1 VFSSA
6 AAPLS
11 SSVGGATLST
21 TAAGVTSEHD
31 FSFLGGDDDGGGA
44 WNGGDFDAV
53 GRWED
58 ELASSEPAGRD
69 ALIFLIDAR
78 QSMLVPLADGT
89 VPLAAMID
97 VAATTLSQ
105 KIIENE
111 SDLVGVAFFGCQ
123 QRRNANDFEH
133 VYVFA
138 PLDRPGAELIIQLE
152 TMARSVAN
160 DKRFELGSL
169 PAQQSLALGDVLW
182 TCSTMFSACTLTMAE
197 KRVFLFTDDDAPCSG
212 SGAGAADAKTAQARR
227 EQALQRTKDLTELK
241 VSFYLYPIT
250 RTERAFDTALFFD
263 ELMRAN
269 HQDDADAIESYVIA
283 PSELLD
289 ELRTEVRKRA
299 FKRRALTHFT
309 LRLGRA
315 GGHDVE
321 IGVDLYSLV
330 QEARKSTAAILDSRN
345 LQAVRTDSRY
355 VCEDT
360 GTLLLPS
367 QMQHAIEYGGERVVF
382 SSLELQTIKRTAAE
396 QGLEV
401 LGFKPR
407 AALKFYHNIKHSA
420 FLFPNEAVVKGGT
433 RAFVALVEQLAQ
445 LDRVAICLL
454 APRANAPPRIVA
466 LLPQREEC
474 DAHGNQLLPCG
485 LCVVPLPFADDI
497 RRIEF
502 QPLPT
507 PPAELR
513 TAMKA
518 FVKSSELE
526 NIMLADPALQKHYVS
541 LQAIALE
548 RDSVLDVADSVK
560 PDPSMCAAGN
570 KDLQKVAAL
579 AFPPGYVAVMPKT
592 PSGARSS
599 GVKRQRPDGAP
610 SAAAA
615 DRRPLSSFSKDE
627 LAAFVEKAA
636 FKRYTVPEL
645 KAFLQE
651 KRVPVPSKA
660 TKDVLANLVITFS
673 GGVAAPP
680 LTAKP
685 KTEPTVKK
693 LRLEK
698 DGDAIGEG
706 DDAGIDKDADN
717 DNDDNDNDDDDDDDD
732 GFNLPETLVKAAATP
747 AAAAPVKSDALPPC
761 KYGATCWRKNELH
774 LKSFFHPPKTEQPR

>member
-1 VFSSA
+1 
-6 AAPLS
+6 
-11 SSVGGATLST
+11 
-21 TAAGVTSEHD
+21 
-31 FSFLGGDDDGGGA
+31 
-44 WNGGDFDAV
+44 
-53 GRWED
+53 
-58 ELASSEPAGRD
+58 
-69 ALIFLIDAR
+69 
-78 QSMLVPLADGT
+78 
-89 VPLAAMID
+89 
-97 VAATTLSQ
+97 
-105 KIIENE
+105 
-111 SDLVGVAFFGCQ
+111 
-123 QRRNANDFEH
+123 
-133 VYVFA
+133 
-138 PLDRPGAELIIQLE
+138 
-152 TMARSVAN
+152 
-160 DKRFELGSL
+160 
-169 PAQQSLALGDVLW
+169 
-182 TCSTMFSACTLTMAE
+182 
-197 KRVFLFTDDDAPCSG
+197 
-212 SGAGAADAKTAQARR
+212 
-227 EQALQRTKDLTELK
+227 
-241 VSFYLYPIT
+241 
-250 RTERAFDTALFFD
+250 
-263 ELMRAN
+263 
-269 HQDDADAIESYVIA
+269 
-283 PSELLD
+283 
-289 ELRTEVRKRA
+289 
-299 FKRRALTHFT
+299 
-309 LRLGRA
+309 
-315 GGHDVE
+315 
-321 IGVDLYSLV
+321 
-330 QEARKSTAAILDSRN
+330 
-345 LQAVRTDSRY
+345 
-355 VCEDT
+355 
-360 GTLLLPS
+360 
-367 QMQHAIEYGGERVVF
+367 
-382 SSLELQTIKRTAAE
+382 
-396 QGLEV
+396 
-401 LGFKPR
+401 
-407 AALKFYHNIKHSA
+407 
-420 FLFPNEAVVKGGT
+420 
-433 RAFVALVEQLAQ
+433 
-445 LDRVAICLL
+445 
-454 APRANAPPRIVA
+454 
-466 LLPQREEC
+466 
-474 DAHGNQLLPCG
+474 
-485 LCVVPLPFADDI
+485 
-497 RRIEF
+497 
-502 QPLPT
+502 
-507 PPAELR
+507 
-513 TAMKA
+513 MKA

-526 NIMLADPALQKHYVS
+526 NIMLADPVLQKHYVS